1 MAFSEKLNYR
11 SVTTLVQSV
20 SLKEQKRNDLFSDE
34 NPISGNVLLFTTV
47 SSTDEEGKFF
57 SLFSQISLSTVFL

>member
-11 SVTTLVQSV
+11 SVTTLAQSV

-34 NPISGNVLLFTTV
+34 NPISGKVLLFTTV